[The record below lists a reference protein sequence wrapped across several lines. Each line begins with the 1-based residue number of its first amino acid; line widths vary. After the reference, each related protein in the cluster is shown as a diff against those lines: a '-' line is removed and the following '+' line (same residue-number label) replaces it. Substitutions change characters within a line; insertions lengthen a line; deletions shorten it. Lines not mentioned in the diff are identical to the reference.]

1 MKVLIVGSRG
11 LLGTELMAA
20 FCSSHQVLGID
31 LSEIDITDLRQ
42 CYDKVEETRPDV
54 IINSAGLTRVDYCET
69 HEEEAFLVNGHGAG
83 NLSKAAA
90 AAGSLLVYYSTD
102 YIFDGLK
109 REAYL
114 EDDIPN
120 PQSIYG
126 KSKLF
131 GEDLV
136 RRHCPKHLI
145 LRTSWLFGRNG
156 NNFILTIV
164 EAAKKG
170 ERLRVVNDQRGSPT
184 YAKDLAS
191 HTLRMVEAGCRA
203 TYHVTNS
210 DACTWYELAVKALE
224 WAEVEGVSIVPISTQ
239 ECARPAPRPANSV
252 LANARLEREAFPL
265 MRSWQVAALD
275 YINFHVK
282 PEFIGAGPVE

>member
-1 MKVLIVGSRG
+1 M
-11 LLGTELMAA
+11 LGTELMAA
-20 FCSSHQVLGID
+20 FSSSHHVLGVD
-31 LSEIDITDLRQ
+31 LPEIDITNLRQ

-54 IINSAGLTRVDYCET
+54 IINSAALARVDYCET
-69 HEEEAFLVNGHGAG
+69 HEEEALRVNGYGAG

-90 AAGSLLVYYSTD
+90 AAGALLIYYSTD

-114 EDDIPN
+114 EEDIPN
-120 PQSIYG
+120 PQSVYG
-126 KSKLF
+126 KSKLL
-131 GEDLV
+131 GEELV
-136 RRHCPKHLI
+136 RQHCPKHLI
-145 LRTSWLFGRNG
+145 LRTSWLFGPNG
-156 NNFILTIV
+156 NNFIRTIV
-164 EAAKKG
+164 DSAKKG
-170 ERLRVVNDQRGSPT
+170 ECLRVVNDQRGSPT

-210 DACTWYELAVKALE
+210 DVCTWYGLAVKTLE
-224 WAEVEGVSIVPISTQ
+224 WAEVEGASIVPISTQ

-265 MRSWQVAALD
+265 MRSWQAAVMD
-275 YINFHVK
+275 YINTHVK
-282 PEFIGAGPVE
+282 PEFIGAGAAE